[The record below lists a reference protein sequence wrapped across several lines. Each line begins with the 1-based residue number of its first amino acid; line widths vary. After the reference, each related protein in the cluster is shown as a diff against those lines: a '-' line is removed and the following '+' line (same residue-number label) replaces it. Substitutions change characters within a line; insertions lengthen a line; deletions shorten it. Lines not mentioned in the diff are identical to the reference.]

1 MTRKYLTQDE
11 VYRLMDAAQ
20 SMSFPERNRCLIM
33 MAFIHGFRASEL
45 LDLRLSD
52 IDASGKQL
60 NIRRIKNGFS
70 TTHPRWCCQL
80 TDLVYDGVFEVLQ
93 WLLFLSA
100 VPPVQLL
107 TGWCV
112 TAKAPPDIS
121 AISALTAVKHG
132 NCSSLTPLLNPV
144 RTRKSLIW
152 PWMALDAGQ
161 QPALWA
167 LASTRFYVT

>member
-70 TTHPRWCCQL
+70 TTHPL
-80 TDLVYDGVFEVLQ
+80 LPDEYNLIKL
-93 WLLFLSA
+93 WLNGF
-100 VPPVQLL
+100 
-107 TGWCV
+107 
-112 TAKAPPDIS
+112 APIFPDICYHLPHYKPAAADIPVAS
-121 AISALTAVKHG
+121 DNPAHYADAIRYNAR
-132 NCSSLTPLLNPV
+132 TPLQGSLLPL
-144 RTRKSLIW
+144 TRLV
-152 PWMALDAGQ
+152 
-161 QPALWA
+161 WA
-167 LASTRFYVT
+167 